1 MRDYVSS
8 LGIGLAVGV
17 LYGLLRFRSPAPPLI
32 ALVGLLGM
40 LVGEQAVSMIRA
52 HIASPPPPAASTPR
66 PEHTPTPGDP

>member
-40 LVGEQAVSMIRA
+40 LVGEQAVSIVRGRLA
-52 HIASPPPPAASTPR
+52 PPSTSDAPRPADTPPA
-66 PEHTPTPGDP
+66 GDP

>member
-8 LGIGLAVGV
+8 LGIGLGVGV

-52 HIASPPPPAASTPR
+52 HMAPPAASTP
-66 PEHTPTPGDP
+66 HAKDTPTAGDP